1 MFQAKEY
8 VRPSSLEEAYQL
20 CQKRSSIVIGGMMWV
35 KMENISRQTVVDLES
50 LKLDWIEEDEHE
62 FKIGSMVSLR
72 RLETHERL
80 NQVFDGIFKECTR
93 HIVGVAFRNRATVGG
108 SVYGR
113 FGFSDILTCLMALDV
128 QVELYHG
135 GRMRLDEF
143 LAIPVSPKNKDIL
156 VQIMIK
162 KDGRR
167 AAYHTFRRSRTD
179 FPLIACCAADCQE
192 EWKVSVGARPKKAD
206 AVILKKE
213 ADGNHAYLAKK
224 AASSF
229 SYGTNLRGSADYRA
243 YLAEVLIRRLMDRLE
258 GKR

>member
-20 CQKRSSIVIGGMMWV
+20 CQKRGSIVIGGMMWL
-35 KMENISRQTVVDLES
+35 KMENIIRQTVVDLAS
-50 LKLDWIEEDEHE
+50 LNLDWIEEDEHE

-72 RLETHERL
+72 RLETHARL

-93 HIVGVAFRNRATVGG
+93 HIVGVSFRNRATVGG

-128 QVELYHG
+128 QVELYHR
-135 GRMRLDEF
+135 GRMPLNEF
-143 LAIPVSPKNKDIL
+143 LAIPLSPKNRDIL
-156 VQIMIK
+156 VQIIIK
-162 KDGRR
+162 KDSRH
-167 AAYHTFRRSRTD
+167 AAYHTLRKSKTD
-179 FPLIACCAADCQE
+179 FPLIACCVADCGE

-206 AVILKKE
+206 AVMIKKE
-213 ADGNHAYLAKK
+213 DGANHAELAKK

-243 YLAEVLIRRLMDRLE
+243 YLAEVLIRRLMDSLE
-258 GKR
+258 GGQ